1 MAREAP
7 LRIGLIGAGSM
18 GSLHA
23 RVVATASTTELSW
36 VAEPDQARGEQLAN
50 RFESRWLE
58 EPKLAD
64 VDAVIVAA
72 PTQFHHGIATEVIAA
87 GIPLLLEKPL
97 ADDLAQSSDLVG
109 LARARGSVLMCG
121 LLERF
126 NPAVRTACEIAK
138 EPLHVST
145 VRHSPYAERIRTG
158 VAGDLLIH
166 DVDLVLRLM
175 GQTPTAVSCHFGHFE
190 PRSAARSEDVAD
202 AILQFGGGQIASL
215 SASRVAQHKVRTL
228 TISELERVIEVDLLR
243 QVITVYRHVQAN
255 EFDEDAGYSQ
265 QTIIDI
271 PVMRF
276 LGEPLQLQLQ
286 HFVGLIDG
294 SVDAEAE
301 LDGILAP
308 HVVIEELTR
317 LARARPTASPGGG
330 GGGNDG

>member
-7 LRIGLIGAGSM
+7 LRIGLVGAGSM

-23 RVVATASTTELSW
+23 RVVATSASTELRW
-36 VAEPDQARGEQLAN
+36 VAEPDQARGEHLAT
-50 RFESRWLE
+50 RFGSRWLA
-58 EPKLAD
+58 EPDLSD

-72 PTQFHHGIATEVIAA
+72 PTQFHHGIATQVIES
-87 GIPLLLEKPL
+87 GLPLLLEKPL
-97 ADDLAQSSDLVG
+97 ADNLAQSSDLVR
-109 LARARGSVLMCG
+109 LATARGSVLMCG

-166 DVDLVLRLM
+166 DVDLVLRLI
-175 GQTPTAVSCHFGHFE
+175 GHAPTAASCHFGHFE
-190 PRSAARSEDVAD
+190 PRSAADSEDVAD
-202 AILQFGGGQIASL
+202 AILQFEGGQIASL
-215 SASRVAQHKVRTL
+215 SASRIAQHKVRTL

-255 EFDEDAGYSQ
+255 EFDQDAGYSQ

-286 HFVGLIDG
+286 HFVGLVDG
-294 SVDAEAE
+294 TIDAEAE
-301 LDGILAP
+301 LAGILAP
-308 HVVIEELTR
+308 HVAIDELTR
-317 LARARPTASPGGG
+317 LARTRPTAVLPTRN
-330 GGGNDG
+330 GN